1 MPANLRPIALP
12 RAEPIR
18 SAAIGRYRVAL
29 LPRAAYEAAYTA
41 GQTVIGFAFES
52 QSGSHAFA
60 SDRRTAFHTRPN
72 SLAVVPAGCDVYSQ
86 SRQGGEYLTLTV
98 SPRPDEPP
106 AERRFNDRIDPAA
119 MEAAQALRCLLLIRL
134 GWAPLTLEHHAL
146 TLETRAVR
154 ALGAAAQPRAA
165 GWMTRQRLRCIDDL
179 IEARLEGPL
188 TVQDL
193 ADALHLSAG
202 FFARA
207 FKAATARPPHA
218 YILDHRIARA
228 RARLL
233 SAAPGDLSAI
243 ALDCGFASH
252 AHMTAAFRARLG
264 VTPSDLRPAAR

>member
-1 MPANLRPIALP
+1 M
-12 RAEPIR
+12 
-18 SAAIGRYRVAL
+18 
-29 LPRAAYEAAYTA
+29 
-41 GQTVIGFAFES
+41 
-52 QSGSHAFA
+52 
-60 SDRRTAFHTRPN
+60 
-72 SLAVVPAGCDVYSQ
+72 PAGCDVYSQ

-98 SPRPDEPP
+98 SPRGDEPP
-106 AERRFNDRIDPAA
+106 AERRFNDCIDPAA
-119 MEAAQALRCLLLIRL
+119 MEAAQALRRLLLIRS

-146 TLETRAVR
+146 TLETRAAR
-154 ALGAAAQPRAA
+154 AFGAAAQQPRAA

-193 ADALHLSAG
+193 AEALHLSAG

-207 FKAATARPPHA
+207 FKAATGRPPHA
-218 YILDHRIARA
+218 YILDRRIARA

-243 ALDCGFASH
+243 AQDCGFASH

-264 VTPSDLRPAAR
+264 IAPRDLRPVAR